1 MLRSIIAVTIGVLIG
16 SCIVIFASFIVMQM
30 VPVPA
35 DIDPN
40 ARDVMKKLPLANQF
54 GVILVWFFGT
64 FSGALAAGFIGRRWA
79 PAIWVVAATM
89 ALFAIS
95 NLASYPPPFWMAAA
109 TFGLIGGGGFSA
121 VKLTKASYGKPVE
134 GAPRPGL

>member
-16 SCIVIFASFIVMQM
+16 YCIAIFASFILIQM

-35 DIDPN
+35 DIDPY
-40 ARDVMKKLPLANQF
+40 ARDVMKKLPLANQA

-64 FSGALAAGFIGRRWA
+64 FSGALAAAFIGRRWA

-89 ALFAIS
+89 ALFAIV
-95 NLASYPPPFWMAAA
+95 NFASYPSPIWVVLV
-109 TFGLIGGGGFSA
+109 TVGVIGGGGFSA